1 MDFNTVGLNIKK
13 FREKNNLRQED
24 LAEKIGMTANY
35 IGLVERGERIP
46 ALPTFVDILNAL
58 GASADVV
65 LADVL
70 ESGYLTKSSLLGEKL
85 KDLSPEDREHIFEIV
100 DTFVKKS

>member
-1 MDFNTVGLNIKK
+1 MDFNTVGLNIRKL
-13 FREKNNLRQED
+13 REKNHLRQED

-46 ALPTFVDILNAL
+46 ALPTFIDILNAL

-70 ESGYLTKSSLLGEKL
+70 DDGYATKASLLGEKL
-85 KDLSPEDREHIFEIV
+85 SNLSPEDRRHIFNII
-100 DTFVKKS
+100 DTFIKKS

>member
-1 MDFNTVGLNIKK
+1 MDFNTVVRNIRVY
-13 FREKNNLRQED
+13 REKNNLRQED
-24 LAEKIGMTANY
+24 LAERTGLTANY

-70 ESGYLTKSSLLGEKL
+70 DSGYEVKASLLEEKL
-85 KDLSPEDREHIFEIV
+85 SKLPPEDRKHIFDII
-100 DTFVKKS
+100 DTFMKKS